1 MVNLKNKVAL
11 VTGGGSGIG
20 RATAQAFAREGAR
33 VVIADFNTAGG
44 EETARIIASVGGE
57 AHFIHTDVTQAA
69 EVEALVKESVATYG
83 RLDCAFN
90 NAGIGGS
97 LTRTANRS
105 EEEWD
110 LTMNVNLKGVWLCMK
125 YQLLQMEQQ
134 GGGAI
139 VNTASAAGLIGFQ
152 NASAYSASK
161 HAVIGLTRSA
171 ALEYARKN
179 IRINAVCPG
188 FTQTAMMD
196 EWDADRPGT
205 VEGVAQFNPMKR
217 LGLPDEIAAAVL
229 WLCDDAS
236 SFVTGHALS
245 VDGGVVVM

>member
-1 MVNLKNKVAL
+1 MNLQNKVAL

-33 VVIADFNTAGG
+33 VVIADLNAEGG
-44 EETARIIASVGGE
+44 EETARIIASLGGE
-57 AHFIHTDVTQAA
+57 ACFVRTDVTKAA
-69 EVEALVKESVATYG
+69 EVEALIRAAVDAYG

-110 LTMNVNLKGVWLCMK
+110 LTMLVNLKGVWLCMK
-125 YQLLQMEQQ
+125 YELLQMEQQ

-161 HAVIGLTRSA
+161 HGVIGLTRSA
-171 ALEYARKN
+171 ALEYARRN
-179 IRINAVCPG
+179 IRVNAVCPG

-196 EWDADRPGT
+196 EWDTHRPGT
-205 VEGVAQFNPMKR
+205 AEGVAQFNPMKR
-217 LGLPDEIAAAVL
+217 LGTPDEIAAAVL
-229 WLCDDAS
+229 WLCDEAS

-245 VDGGVVVM
+245 VDGGVTVV